1 MIRHSGFK
9 SSVAL
14 HGVWV
19 INYLRVLRPRQ
30 QERERGMKT
39 KEKEINN
46 HRHSDELL
54 NKYEPIQVGLGGE
67 SNQFLGGSI
76 TDG

>member
-1 MIRHSGFK
+1 MCYG
-9 SSVAL
+9 
-14 HGVWV
+14 HG
-19 INYLRVLRPRQ
+19 NK
-30 QERERGMKT
+30 RERGMKT